1 MVLHGHTHRSC
12 RSWLSTPWGSAPVIG
27 VRSASSVGR
36 KPGRRAQYHIHHI
49 TRGPQGWRMKLS
61 VREYAPDHGNFV
73 LMEEWQVILGGESSV
88 RASSDLAE

>member
-1 MVLHGHTHRSC
+1 
-12 RSWLSTPWGSAPVIG
+12 
-27 VRSASSVGR
+27 
-36 KPGRRAQYHIHHI
+36 
-49 TRGPQGWRMKLS
+49 MKLS